1 MMMNTKAGRMLN
13 AVSLVG
19 AALLPS
25 LAFSQTPYEG
35 SLFRDVWGQVA
46 SDPYAALPQE
56 EVKVSKFFF
65 GLKDLMLESSKR
77 TLSDQSDVLP
87 HFEKL
92 VHPNGICLKGS
103 WNITEPSPYTG
114 AFRQGTK
121 NMIIVRAS
129 TALTNTKSN
138 QNRAFGI
145 AGKIFPTSDEFHEA
159 PVKTANF
166 FTIENL
172 GGTRKKHFLDSVNTN
187 DIIQINPSFTAFMKS
202 LEGLVVARDFP
213 LAEGSNLQTALIR
226 ELYPISELG
235 LQAGENPVTPI
246 WMKIEAAEGMPRIDE
261 EDFRD
266 ELKLENYP
274 EGLRFSISVAS
285 EGRRFGDKAWQ
296 KIGFIDVEETVVS
309 DSCDHR
315 LHFAHPR
322 ARKIW

>member
-1 MMMNTKAGRMLN
+1 MVTMKADRILKALTFM
-13 AVSLVG
+13 G

-25 LAFSQTPYEG
+25 LAGAETAYEG
-35 SLFRDVWGQVA
+35 SLFRDVWGQVS
-46 SDPYAALPQE
+46 SDPYAALPQQ
-56 EVKVSKFFF
+56 EVKVSKFFT
-65 GLKDLMLESSKR
+65 GLKDLMLENSKR

-87 HFEKL
+87 YFEKL
-92 VHPNGICLKGS
+92 LHPNGICMKAA
-103 WNITEPSPYTG
+103 WTITELSPYTG

-121 NMIIVRAS
+121 NMMIVRAS

-145 AGKIFPTSDEFHEA
+145 AGKIFPTSDEFHDN

-172 GGTRKKHFLDSVNTN
+172 GGTRKKYFMDSVNTN
-187 DIIQINPSFTAFMKS
+187 DIIQISPSFTAFMKG
-202 LEGLVVARDFP
+202 LEGLVVVRDFP

-235 LQAGENPVTPI
+235 LKAGEKAVTPI
-246 WMKIEAAEGMPRIDE
+246 WMKIEAAEGMPRVDE
-261 EDFRD
+261 DDFRD
-266 ELKLENYP
+266 EVNLANYP
-274 EGLRFSISVAS
+274 QGLRFSISVAS
-285 EGRRFGDKAWQ
+285 QGSRFGDKAWQ
-296 KIGFIDVEETVVS
+296 KIGHIEVQETVVS

>member
-1 MMMNTKAGRMLN
+1 MAYFNAGRF
-13 AVSLVG
+13 
-19 AALLPS
+19 AAGLMGTVLFTLP
-25 LAFSQTPYEG
+25 LAAQEPYQG
-35 SLFRDVWGQVA
+35 SRFADVWGQVN
-46 SDPYAALPQE
+46 SDPYAALPQY
-56 EVKVSKFFF
+56 EVKVSKFFA

-87 HFEKL
+87 YFEKL
-92 VHPNGICLKGS
+92 VHPNGICLKGT
-103 WNITEPSPYTG
+103 WNITEPSPYSG

-129 TALTNTKSN
+129 TALTNTKSD

-145 AGKIFPTSDEFHEA
+145 AGKIFPTADEFHGE
-159 PVKTANF
+159 PVETANF

-172 GGTRKKHFLDSVNTN
+172 GGTRKKYFMDSVNTN

-235 LQAGENPVTPI
+235 LQDGEAAVTPI
-246 WMKIEAAEGMPRIDE
+246 WMKIEAADGMPRIDA

-266 ELKLENYP
+266 ELNIANYP

-285 EGRRFGDKAWQ
+285 QGKRFGDKVWQ
-296 KIGFIDVEETVVS
+296 KIGFIDVEESVVS
-309 DSCDHR
+309 ESCDHR

>member
-1 MMMNTKAGRMLN
+1 MVTKKAGRVLKTLSIM
-13 AVSLVG
+13 G

-25 LAFSQTPYEG
+25 LASAETAYEG
-35 SLFRDVWGQVA
+35 SLFRDVWGQVE
-46 SDPYAALPQE
+46 SDPYAVLPQQ
-56 EVKVSKFFF
+56 EVKISKFFA

-87 HFEKL
+87 YFEKL
-92 VHPNGICLKGS
+92 VHPNGICMKAE
-103 WNITEPSPYTG
+103 WTITEPSAYTG

-121 NMIIVRAS
+121 NLMIVRAS

-145 AGKIFPTSDEFHEA
+145 AGKIFPTADEFHDS

-172 GGTRKKHFLDSVNTN
+172 GGTRKKYFLDSVNTN

-235 LQAGENPVTPI
+235 LKAGEKAVTPI
-246 WMKIEAAEGMPRIDE
+246 WMKIEAAEGMPRVDE
-261 EDFRD
+261 DDFRD
-266 ELKLENYP
+266 ELNLANYP
-274 EGLRFSISVAS
+274 QGLRFSISVAS
-285 EGRRFGDKAWQ
+285 EGSRFGDKAWQ
-296 KIGFIDVEETVVS
+296 KIGHIEVLETMVS